1 MPEIGPEIAATVRGW
16 FDEEENLALIEK
28 LRAAGVRLADERTAE
43 DAPRPFEGMSIVLT
57 GGLETLTREEAT
69 ARAQAAGARVASSV
83 SKKTAFVVAGEGPG
97 TKLAKAESLGVDV
110 DRRGRVRPPARGGV
124 VKVYRVRSIDSL
136 GRALAIMLG
145 LTGAFNLVNGLTNLA
160 YWRSNRFVLP
170 LGEESVFIS
179 TDPQGAFPQA
189 VSTIGGFVAIATIV
203 VWMIWQHHA
212 TANLWARGF
221 QSLQITPGWSVGWWF
236 VPFANLVMPYVAV
249 REVDRRSRT
258 DGQFR
263 TDTGPVGWWWA
274 AFLVSVVPAVRL
286 LLLRVRLADRPVR
299 RRRAD
304 LGPLDRS
311 DDPDAA
317 DRRRPGVRGRP
328 VGGRGRA
335 RGSWWCSGSAPP
347 GGRGPRSHAG
357 PPGPRLVRTLSPA
370 PGRRADV
377 RGPCR
382 CRPAEAPV

>member
-1 MPEIGPEIAATVRGW
+1 
-16 FDEEENLALIEK
+16 
-28 LRAAGVRLADERTAE
+28 
-43 DAPRPFEGMSIVLT
+43 
-57 GGLETLTREEAT
+57 
-69 ARAQAAGARVASSV
+69 
-83 SKKTAFVVAGEGPG
+83 
-97 TKLAKAESLGVDV
+97 
-110 DRRGRVRPPARGGV
+110 

-170 LGEESVFIS
+170 LGEESVFAS
-179 TDPQGAFPQA
+179 TVPQGAFPQA

-274 AFLVSVVPAVRL
+274 AFLVSVFLPFVSFFFAFGSQIDRFGDAVRTSAPSIDL
-286 LLLRVRLADRPVR
+286 TIQMRQIAAVQAFAGVLSAVAAALAILVVQRITRHQEDVVRAPMPVR
-299 RRRAD
+299 PD
-304 LGPLDRS
+304 LG
-311 DDPDAA
+311 
-317 DRRRPGVRGRP
+317 
-328 VGGRGRA
+328 
-335 RGSWWCSGSAPP
+335 W
-347 GGRGPRSHAG
+347 
-357 PPGPRLVRTLSPA
+357 
-370 PGRRADV
+370 
-377 RGPCR
+377 
-382 CRPAEAPV
+382 